1 MLAFMACVCQDRI
14 RHMDRSLQQADLDLV
29 MDFFS
34 IVRNA
39 LACPKPWSSVPP
51 ALARPDQIRTGAD

>member
-1 MLAFMACVCQDRI
+1 MWACVVCQDRI

-34 IVRNA
+34 IVSI
-39 LACPKPWSSVPP
+39 KPYPTS
-51 ALARPDQIRTGAD
+51 D

>member
-1 MLAFMACVCQDRI
+1 
-14 RHMDRSLQQADLDLV
+14 MDRSLQQADLDLV

-34 IVRNA
+34 IVRKA

-51 ALARPDQIRTGAD
+51 ALALPRPDQTGR